1 MANKFEEYSN
11 LATETEQKLTRSKA
25 NWTAFLKT
33 AARLYKY
40 PFNEQLL
47 IFAQRPEATACA
59 GYDIWN
65 NQMNRYIRKGSKGIA
80 LIDSDKEPF
89 ALKYVFDIADTGKTE
104 RSKTPYLWELK
115 DEHENAV
122 TSVLES
128 KYDVSSESG
137 IANQLETVAAQL
149 VDEYWGNYK
158 RDIFDIVDGS
168 FLEEYDEDSI
178 GMAFRNAAVVST
190 TYTLLT
196 RCGRNAD
203 EYFENEDFL
212 SIFDFNTPDTV
223 NFLTTAVSEISEQV
237 LRQIEIAVKK
247 YERERSKINEQHQL
261 YQERRLSDSEH
272 YSQSERAETS
282 GEIRQDEKR
291 ISQEPSSGSVE
302 QNDIERHSVQS
313 SDGDRRNGERP
324 LGADDAR
331 TDEVGGIDG
340 RTEIDRPDE
349 MGRTN
354 EQPESSSRGDNSER
368 TDLRLNLFNSS
379 QSGEQLSLFPSEEE
393 QIQII
398 SEAESDFSTLFAS
411 SFSQSETDS
420 FLLVGSNSE
429 NARMRI
435 ATEYMKQKDIS
446 DLSEFLKGIYHG
458 GYGIVADGK
467 ELSAWYADDGI
478 HISKGTTARY
488 STSAFVLSWE
498 EAATRIGEMLDEGVF
513 ATNVE
518 LAEAAG
524 LERKLLSE
532 RIMYIKHDL
541 SDDFK
546 ERYLPLL
553 NRDEYY
559 SYVDG
564 VEKLTEQLGDQNF
577 RQRLL
582 SEYREFLNDYASDRS
597 IMRFHYH
604 KFFEIEKGLSE
615 LNLPRKE
622 YSSVLT
628 EIPEIT
634 QFITDDEINATIAKR
649 YSGVQD
655 GQFRIYEFFSQEHT
669 AKEKEDFLRDEYGIG
684 GGNNAISNNFHSWI
698 SSEGKGLSFEK
709 PGCKKVQLRWNQV
722 SKRIETLVKNDRYLS
737 PEDMLKYQEK
747 KKAEAIS
754 ESADTPEKTGH
765 PVVDE
770 YNALKEAN
778 PDSIILYQ
786 VGDFFEMYGE
796 DAVIAAEKLDLVLT
810 GRTIPNVGKVDMCG
824 FPVPTLE
831 RYLDILRED
840 YGVVISAVPDEK
852 TERQTFRMLRIGEN
866 SELEPLEKAK
876 ELIDK
881 FCLDEYG
888 ERADF
893 SDIKNVDI
901 AYTTL
906 TDGEIPVQVSI
917 NLVDYSINRYI
928 DNKYYDS
935 RLFDSI
941 EALIAE
947 GLNGL
952 NFNEL
957 VYIPEEDLVPYQ
969 KTTEVEK
976 AAEHEPVVPYNVGD
990 VIYLEDNTP
999 YVIENI
1005 GIHDVRI
1012 RDTTLL
1018 YPISRAESRESFLKL
1033 LERFPQNEKSDYT
1046 VKTVDEYPAE
1056 EYGLPYD
1063 IVVQTISTDESE
1075 LNKAENFRITDYNLG
1090 VGGAKEKFKNNIIAI
1105 NLLKE
1110 LEFEGRNATPEEQE
1124 ILSRYVGWGGLS
1136 DAFDDSKES
1145 WADEYK
1151 ELIVTLSP
1159 DEYRSAKASVL
1170 DSHYTSPTIINA
1182 MYKAIG
1188 NMGFTQG
1195 NILEPSMGIG
1205 NFFGMLPDEMSTSK
1219 LYGVE
1224 IDSISGRIAKQLYPN
1239 ADITISEF
1247 EKTDRRDFYDIAI
1260 GNVPFGQTKVND
1272 RAYNKLGFSIH
1283 NYFFAKA
1290 LDQVRPG
1297 GIVAF
1302 VTSHHTMDAKT
1313 PEVRKYLAQ
1322 RADLLGAVRLPNNAF
1337 KANAGTDVVS
1347 DIIFLQKR
1355 EEPMEIEP
1363 DWIHLGMSEN
1373 GFPINSYFA
1382 EHPEMILG
1390 EQSSKSTQ
1398 YGVDAFTVKPI
1409 EGADLGELLHEAMK
1423 NIQGSYKA
1431 AELPTL
1437 EESTEVS
1444 KVSIPADPNV
1454 KNYSYAVVDG
1464 DVYYR
1469 QNSIMVKTEVNATAK
1484 ERIKGMVGLRDC
1496 VNELIDLQLDELTT
1510 DSEISEKQAEL
1521 NTLYDNFTKKYG
1533 LINDKVNKSAF
1544 SNDSSYYLLCSL
1556 EILDEEKKLKRK
1568 ADMFTKRTIKQHSSV
1583 TKVDTAVEALAVSIG
1598 ERACVDLGFMASLMG
1613 EGATPQKI
1621 VEDLQGIIFKDPRTG
1636 PFDLESN
1643 PDRSYIGW
1651 QTADEYLSGNVRE
1664 KLVYAEYEVEK
1675 NPFFN
1680 VNVEAL
1686 TKAQPKELDASE
1698 IEVRLGA
1705 TWIDKEI
1712 IEQFMFETFKTP
1724 NYAQFNMK
1732 VKYSEYTA
1740 EWRIEN
1746 KSFISGSDVNAHV
1759 TYGTT
1764 RKSAYEILEDSL
1776 NLRDVRVYDTVME
1789 NGKEKRVLNSKETT
1803 LAQQKQQVIKDEFR
1817 DWIFRDP
1824 ERRNY
1829 LVEKYNVL
1837 FNSTKP
1843 REYDG
1848 SHIVFSGMNPE
1859 IKLREHQLNA
1869 VAHILYGGNTLLAH
1883 EVGAGKT
1890 FEMIAAAMESKRLG
1904 LCRKPLFAVPNH
1916 LTEQWASEF
1925 LRLYPS
1931 ANILVTTK
1939 KDFQPENRKKFCA
1952 RIATGDY
1959 DAIIIGHSQF
1969 EKIPVSLE
1977 RQERLIQQQ
1986 IDEITEN
1993 IAMMKYDRGEK
2004 FTVKQ
2009 LEKTRRSLEAKLEKL
2024 QSTERKD
2031 DVVNFEQLGI
2041 DRLYVDEAHNYK
2053 NLFLYTKMRNVA
2065 GLSTSE
2071 AQKSSDMFMKCRYL
2085 DEVTGNKG
2093 VVFATGTPVSNSMTE
2108 LYTMMR
2114 YLQYDMLQKKNLTHF
2129 DAWASNFGETTT
2141 AIELAPEGTGY
2152 RARTRFAKFFNL
2164 PELMNMFKEA
2174 ADIKTADTLNLPR
2187 PEAEYHNVVAHP
2199 TETQKGLV
2207 SELSERAA
2215 AVHLGS
2221 VDPSEDN
2228 MLKITSDGRKLGLD
2242 QRIINPNF
2250 ADEEGTKVNLCVDNI
2265 VRIYEEGNAD
2275 KLTQLVFCDI
2285 STPKTKTAAKA
2296 EPTLTNL
2303 DPIPEK
2309 SFTVYEDIRDKLIA
2323 RGVKPEEIAFI
2334 HDANTEEKKKDLF
2347 GKVRSG
2353 KVRVLMGST
2362 SKMGAGTNVQD
2373 RLVALHDLDAPW
2385 RPGDLEQRSGRIVR
2399 QGNQNEKV
2407 HIYRYVTES
2416 TFDAYLWQTL
2426 EQKQKFI
2433 SQIMTSKSPV
2443 RSCEDVDETTLS
2455 FAEIKALCAGDER
2468 IKEKMDLDVDVAK
2481 LKLMKA
2487 SYQNQQFRL
2496 EDNIL
2501 KNFPQQIRQYE
2512 EYING
2517 FQTDIQTAKDNSH
2530 PPEGFAGIT
2539 VRGDFLSDK
2548 ENAGAALIDAMKDA
2562 KIFMETEI
2570 GSYRGFEMYLSVEDF
2585 GKKHILTL
2593 KGEMSHKVELGKD
2606 PKGNLIRI
2614 DNVLDA
2620 ISKRLED
2627 TELRLDNVKSQMEN
2641 AKAELGKPFPQEEE
2655 LKIKSARLTELNI
2668 ALNMDKPQAPTAENA
2683 IAKNSRPSIMDKLQ
2697 MASAKS
2703 KTTIPKATEK
2713 KKTEEVL

>member
-1 MANKFEEYSN
+1 
-11 LATETEQKLTRSKA
+11 
-25 NWTAFLKT
+25 
-33 AARLYKY
+33 
-40 PFNEQLL
+40 
-47 IFAQRPEATACA
+47 
-59 GYDIWN
+59 
-65 NQMNRYIRKGSKGIA
+65 
-80 LIDSDKEPF
+80 
-89 ALKYVFDIADTGKTE
+89 
-104 RSKTPYLWELK
+104 
-115 DEHENAV
+115 
-122 TSVLES
+122 
-128 KYDVSSESG
+128 
-137 IANQLETVAAQL
+137 
-149 VDEYWGNYK
+149 
-158 RDIFDIVDGS
+158 
-168 FLEEYDEDSI
+168 
-178 GMAFRNAAVVST
+178 
-190 TYTLLT
+190 
-196 RCGRNAD
+196 
-203 EYFENEDFL
+203 
-212 SIFDFNTPDTV
+212 
-223 NFLTTAVSEISEQV
+223 
-237 LRQIEIAVKK
+237 
-247 YERERSKINEQHQL
+247 
-261 YQERRLSDSEH
+261 
-272 YSQSERAETS
+272 
-282 GEIRQDEKR
+282 
-291 ISQEPSSGSVE
+291 
-302 QNDIERHSVQS
+302 
-313 SDGDRRNGERP
+313 
-324 LGADDAR
+324 
-331 TDEVGGIDG
+331 
-340 RTEIDRPDE
+340 
-349 MGRTN
+349 
-354 EQPESSSRGDNSER
+354 
-368 TDLRLNLFNSS
+368 
-379 QSGEQLSLFPSEEE
+379 
-393 QIQII
+393 
-398 SEAESDFSTLFAS
+398 
-411 SFSQSETDS
+411 
-420 FLLVGSNSE
+420 
-429 NARMRI
+429 
-435 ATEYMKQKDIS
+435 
-446 DLSEFLKGIYHG
+446 
-458 GYGIVADGK
+458 
-467 ELSAWYADDGI
+467 
-478 HISKGTTARY
+478 
-488 STSAFVLSWE
+488 
-498 EAATRIGEMLDEGVF
+498 
-513 ATNVE
+513 
-518 LAEAAG
+518 
-524 LERKLLSE
+524 
-532 RIMYIKHDL
+532 
-541 SDDFK
+541 
-546 ERYLPLL
+546 
-553 NRDEYY
+553 
-559 SYVDG
+559 
-564 VEKLTEQLGDQNF
+564 
-577 RQRLL
+577 
-582 SEYREFLNDYASDRS
+582 
-597 IMRFHYH
+597 
-604 KFFEIEKGLSE
+604 
-615 LNLPRKE
+615 
-622 YSSVLT
+622 
-628 EIPEIT
+628 
-634 QFITDDEINATIAKR
+634 
-649 YSGVQD
+649 
-655 GQFRIYEFFSQEHT
+655 
-669 AKEKEDFLRDEYGIG
+669 
-684 GGNNAISNNFHSWI
+684 
-698 SSEGKGLSFEK
+698 
-709 PGCKKVQLRWNQV
+709 
-722 SKRIETLVKNDRYLS
+722 
-737 PEDMLKYQEK
+737 
-747 KKAEAIS
+747 
-754 ESADTPEKTGH
+754 
-765 PVVDE
+765 
-770 YNALKEAN
+770 
-778 PDSIILYQ
+778 
-786 VGDFFEMYGE
+786 
-796 DAVIAAEKLDLVLT
+796 
-810 GRTIPNVGKVDMCG
+810 
-824 FPVPTLE
+824 
-831 RYLDILRED
+831 
-840 YGVVISAVPDEK
+840 
-852 TERQTFRMLRIGEN
+852 
-866 SELEPLEKAK
+866 
-876 ELIDK
+876 
-881 FCLDEYG
+881 
-888 ERADF
+888 
-893 SDIKNVDI
+893 
-901 AYTTL
+901 
-906 TDGEIPVQVSI
+906 
-917 NLVDYSINRYI
+917 
-928 DNKYYDS
+928 
-935 RLFDSI
+935 
-941 EALIAE
+941 
-947 GLNGL
+947 
-952 NFNEL
+952 
-957 VYIPEEDLVPYQ
+957 
-969 KTTEVEK
+969 
-976 AAEHEPVVPYNVGD
+976 
-990 VIYLEDNTP
+990 
-999 YVIENI
+999 
-1005 GIHDVRI
+1005 
-1012 RDTTLL
+1012 
-1018 YPISRAESRESFLKL
+1018 
-1033 LERFPQNEKSDYT
+1033 
-1046 VKTVDEYPAE
+1046 
-1056 EYGLPYD
+1056 
-1063 IVVQTISTDESE
+1063 
-1075 LNKAENFRITDYNLG
+1075 
-1090 VGGAKEKFKNNIIAI
+1090 
-1105 NLLKE
+1105 
-1110 LEFEGRNATPEEQE
+1110 
-1124 ILSRYVGWGGLS
+1124 
-1136 DAFDDSKES
+1136 
-1145 WADEYK
+1145 
-1151 ELIVTLSP
+1151 
-1159 DEYRSAKASVL
+1159 
-1170 DSHYTSPTIINA
+1170 
-1182 MYKAIG
+1182 
-1188 NMGFTQG
+1188 
-1195 NILEPSMGIG
+1195 
-1205 NFFGMLPDEMSTSK
+1205 
-1219 LYGVE
+1219 
-1224 IDSISGRIAKQLYPN
+1224 
-1239 ADITISEF
+1239 
-1247 EKTDRRDFYDIAI
+1247 
-1260 GNVPFGQTKVND
+1260 
-1272 RAYNKLGFSIH
+1272 
-1283 NYFFAKA
+1283 
-1290 LDQVRPG
+1290 
-1297 GIVAF
+1297 
-1302 VTSHHTMDAKT
+1302 
-1313 PEVRKYLAQ
+1313 
-1322 RADLLGAVRLPNNAF
+1322 
-1337 KANAGTDVVS
+1337 
-1347 DIIFLQKR
+1347 
-1355 EEPMEIEP
+1355 
-1363 DWIHLGMSEN
+1363 
-1373 GFPINSYFA
+1373 
-1382 EHPEMILG
+1382 MILG

-1636 PFDLESN
+1636 SFDLESN

-1664 KLVYAEYEVEK
+1664 KLVYAEYEAEK

-1776 NLRDVRVYDTVME
+1776 NLRDVRVYDTVIE
-1789 NGKEKRVLNSKETT
+1789 NGKDKRVLNSKETT

-1890 FEMIAAAMESKRLG
+1890 FEMVAAAMESKRLG

-2031 DVVNFEQLGI
+2031 DVVNFEQLGV

-2242 QRIINPNF
+2242 QRIINPDF

-2487 SYQNQQFRL
+2487 SHQNQQFRL

-2501 KNFPQQIRQYE
+2501 KNFPQQIKQYE

-2517 FQTDIQTAKDNSH
+2517 FQADIQTAKDNSH
-2530 PPEGFAGIT
+2530 PPEGFAGMTI
-2539 VRGDFLSDK
+2539 RGDFLTDK

-2562 KIFMETEI
+2562 KFFMEAPI
-2570 GSYRGFEMYLSVEDF
+2570 GSYRGFDMSLSVEDF
-2585 GKKHILTL
+2585 GKKYVLTL
-2593 KGEMSHKVELGKD
+2593 KGKMSHKVELGKD
-2606 PKGNLIRI
+2606 PRGNLIRI
-2614 DNVLDA
+2614 DNVLDS
-2620 ISKRLED
+2620 ITKRLND
-2627 TELRLDNVKSQMEN
+2627 TQLRLDNVKTQMEN

-2668 ALNMDKPQAPTAENA
+2668 ALNMDKPEAPSAENA
-2683 IAKNSRPSIMDKLQ
+2683 IAKSSRPSIMDKLQ

-2703 KTTIPKATEK
+2703 KTTIPKTTEK